1 MLITEKLFPW
11 DLLQQAIEA
20 LLMCGI
26 FGCILEEKNAA
37 PIIHAALKRL
47 EYRGYDSVGE
57 ATLHEGKLHVKK
69 DQGKIDDVHRLRNL
83 DDLPGSI
90 GIGHTRWAT
99 HGAPLQ
105 VNSHPHTDCNEQ
117 IAVVHNGII
126 ENFDELRTDL
136 ENHGHTF
143 KSKTDTEVV
152 PHLIEEILRDNP
164 SLGLTG
170 AVAEAVKKLQGSYAI
185 AVISSEE
192 PDKIVCVRNESP
204 LVIGVNEKD
213 VFFSSDIP
221 AFLPLTNKVLI
232 VEDGEIVTISLGKAE
247 IRKIADSR
255 IVSREPKAVDWSPEM
270 AVKQGYPHFMIKEI
284 HEQPDCLRNTLRVQE
299 HYADLMST
307 FLDRA
312 RDVYMVACGTSYH
325 ACLAASYMFSK
336 LAFLPTYPIIASE
349 FVEQCGKSVNIDSTI
364 LAVSQSGETADTLAS
379 VSAARERAA
388 TILGLTNT
396 IGSTL
401 TRVSRV
407 YIGQQ
412 SGPEIG
418 VAATKTFTSQLSVMA
433 QLALRLAK
441 KRGKVS
447 QDEMDYLAEKI
458 KKLPDIVQEIIL
470 KQEEKTKQMARKYK
484 DAKAFFFLGRGINTA
499 TAYEGRLK
507 LMEIAYIPAIAFP
520 AGESKHGPISL
531 VEPGFPVV
539 FVCAKDGTH
548 KTLIGNIMEMKA
560 RGASII
566 AIVEEGDEEIKKL
579 ADDYI
584 EVPKD
589 IPEVLSPV
597 PFVVPLQMLAYYMA
611 VERGLNPDR
620 PRNLAKSVTV
630 K

>member
-11 DLLQQAIEA
+11 NLLQQAIEA

-90 GIGHTRWAT
+90 GIGHARWAT

-152 PHLIEEILRDNP
+152 PHLIEEILRNNP

>member
-152 PHLIEEILRDNP
+152 PHLIEEILRSNP

-379 VSAARERAA
+379 VSTARERAA
-388 TILGLTNT
+388 TILGLTNA

-418 VAATKTFTSQLSVMA
+418 VAATKTFTSQLSVLA

-447 QDEMDYLAEKI
+447 QDEMDYLAEKL